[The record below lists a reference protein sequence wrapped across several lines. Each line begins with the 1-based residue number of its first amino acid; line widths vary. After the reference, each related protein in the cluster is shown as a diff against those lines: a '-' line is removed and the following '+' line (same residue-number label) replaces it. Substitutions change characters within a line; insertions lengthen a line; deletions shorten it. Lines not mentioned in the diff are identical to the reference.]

1 MSKDLGSGKPR
12 HEKLGVKS
20 GQKVKLVGAVEIGD
34 DLDVIGAKRAKS
46 VGDAEWVFVGVDEMR
61 DLDAIREAR
70 GKMKPDAAIWAVYPK
85 GRREFGEAH
94 VREAARS
101 IGLIDVKVMA
111 WSATHTGLK
120 LVIRKEQR
128 AK

>member
-1 MSKDLGSGKPR
+1 VTKDLGSGKPR
-12 HEKLGVKS
+12 HEKLGVKP
-20 GQKVKLVGAVEIGD
+20 GQKVKLVGSVEIGD
-34 DLDVIGAKRAKS
+34 DLDVIGAKKARAIA
-46 VGDAEWVFVGVDEMR
+46 DAEWIVVAVDELS
-61 DLDAIREAR
+61 DLDAIRETRA
-70 GKMKPDAAIWAVYPK
+70 KMKPDAAIWAVYAK
-85 GRREFGEAH
+85 GRRELGENH

-101 IGLIDVKVMA
+101 IGLVDVKVMS